1 MFRLPLRMVQ
11 GQGAEVLTAM
21 VDIVD
26 FQADRLYIV
35 CFWLNDNTKG
45 ISEIALN
52 GELTRQLEGM
62 LIDFQV
68 LPLSNA

>member
-26 FQADRLYIV
+26 FQAYRLYIV

-62 LIDFQV
+62 LRISRCCT
-68 LPLSNA
+68 LSNA